1 MIKKIFR
8 LACYSRWLTM
18 AEQGGRFKVEPVS
31 SPVKDEVIFMVFLY
45 KYQLNV
51 YMSILYKI

>member
-1 MIKKIFR
+1 
-8 LACYSRWLTM
+8 M

-45 KYQLNV
+45 KYQLH
-51 YMSILYKI
+51 LYEYII

>member
-45 KYQLNV
+45 IN
-51 YMSILYKI
+51 IN

>member
-1 MIKKIFR
+1 
-8 LACYSRWLTM
+8 M

-45 KYQLNV
+45 KYLYV

>member
-1 MIKKIFR
+1 
-8 LACYSRWLTM
+8 M

-45 KYQLNV
+45 KYQYV